1 MHQAKISTFVTVLL
15 AALAISA
22 ATDPLTITLGS
33 TAYVATAT
41 QVSLAVASLAG
52 LAIAKELLLKAA
64 ISNHFSRGRRDINT
78 VSEIP
83 VNFEAF
89 FDSIA
94 SSDIADCG
102 KLLVCHSMAKTEN
115 TLTSEEKAITK
126 LFDNLEVIN
135 PYTGYAEYQLAAY
148 AGTFKQPELC
158 NARYSRCPVPASK
171 LGDLI
176 KIVDPVQNL

>member
-1 MHQAKISTFVTVLL
+1 MHQTTFVTVLL
-15 AALAISA
+15 AALAISS
-22 ATDPLTITLGS
+22 ATDPLTLTFGS
-33 TAYVATAT
+33 TAYVASAT

-52 LAIAKELLLKAA
+52 LAIAKELLIKAA
-64 ISNHFSRGRRDINT
+64 ISRHYRGRRDINT
-78 VSEIP
+78 VPELP

-94 SSDIADCG
+94 ISDIADCG
-102 KLLVCHSMAKTEN
+102 KLLVCHSMAKTDN

-126 LFDNLEVIN
+126 LLDNLEVVN
-135 PYTGYAEYQLAAY
+135 PNTGYAEYQLAAY
-148 AGTFKQPELC
+148 AGSFKQPELC
-158 NARYSRCPVPASK
+158 NARYSRCPVPESQ